1 MVMAELPKSFK
12 ILVSGGPGT
21 GKTTFGL
28 SFPKVAYFGTEPNGL
43 DVARAN
49 PELQKHIVLS
59 DEFLP
64 SITED
69 IRLTF
74 DRFDKAIL
82 YAHQQAKEGKVETLF
97 LDNITFLSMNRWL
110 YMEKYEQKW
119 GKDINQQLVLDTRGM
134 YGALALWMYRIVLL
148 SIVSFPGHVVISA
161 HEQLES
167 DEDRAKT
174 LYANLPITADLL
186 GSMKYRISGLV
197 SASIF
202 LNRKLVAPGKW
213 KFLARCIEG
222 EGKRAKNRY
231 NLNEIVEDISYSAL
245 ISALDGT
252 KSVDKEAK

>member
-1 MVMAELPKSFK
+1 MAELPKSFK

-49 PELQKHIVLS
+49 PPLAEHIVLS
-59 DEFLP
+59 EEFLP
-64 SITED
+64 TITED
-69 IRLTF
+69 IKLTF
-74 DRFDKAIL
+74 DRLEKAIL

-97 LDNITFLSMNRWL
+97 LDNITFLSLNRWL
-110 YMEKYEQKW
+110 YMERYEQKMSK
-119 GKDINQQLVLDTRGM
+119 GGEVDTRGM
-134 YGALALWMYRIVLL
+134 YGALALWMYRFILL

-167 DEDRAKT
+167 EEDRANA

-186 GSMKYRISGLV
+186 GSMKHRISGLV

-202 LNRKLVAPGKW
+202 LSRKPLAPGKW
-213 KFLARCIEG
+213 KFSARCIEG

-231 NLNEIVEDISYSAL
+231 NLSEIVENISYDAICANL
-245 ISALDGT
+245 NG
-252 KSVDKEAK
+252 SVSSVPA